1 MDDIPKKELVL
12 TSLKSLSLVKKVDSK
27 GLVVLVIFQLF
38 LGIFPSLNLILM
50 QKIINLV
57 LIGSF
62 EIVEVFKWIF
72 LLIVLTFFNYLV
84 NQLDNYNSFK
94 ISKKMTLY
102 IEVEM
107 LEKTKKL
114 SLRDFENV
122 ETYNVIQRAQT
133 QTGEVVFGHVQL
145 LMSLLKT
152 IMVILSNSDILIL
165 WRWWLLLIIVLLS
178 VTKIIVLSKYSKETY
193 AVHKARTTQEREK
206 WYYQYLLT
214 SDFAFKELQLFDT
227 YDFFID
233 KFTRLSK
240 FFIDQD
246 KTIMKKYIRS
256 ESILA
261 VLDVLVVGMSM
272 AICVYDIKIK
282 RILVGNFVI
291 NINCMTL
298 IKSSMDTLAQE
309 FITLEKETL
318 DLTYLFDFF
327 AIKSEKKQDKNNKI
341 EVNEINKIEVRD
353 VSFRYHQS
361 DDFALKNVNLV
372 ANRGEAISIV
382 GLNGSGK
389 STLLKLIAGFYTEYT
404 GKIFVNGID
413 LREISIK
420 SYQKKI
426 GVLFQEFAKYELPL
440 RENVGLSNLT
450 EANNDPKIRH
460 CLELVGVS
468 SEQLGGLDRQLGYWF
483 EGGTQLSGGQW
494 IKVGIARALF
504 RESSMIILDEPNA
517 SLDPIAETEIFSNY
531 KELIS
536 DKVSLVITHR
546 LASAKYLS
554 DNIIV
559 FNEGSIIAEGD
570 HDCLFETCELYRDMY
585 EMSQTK

>member
-152 IMVILSNSDILIL
+152 IMVILSNSAILIL